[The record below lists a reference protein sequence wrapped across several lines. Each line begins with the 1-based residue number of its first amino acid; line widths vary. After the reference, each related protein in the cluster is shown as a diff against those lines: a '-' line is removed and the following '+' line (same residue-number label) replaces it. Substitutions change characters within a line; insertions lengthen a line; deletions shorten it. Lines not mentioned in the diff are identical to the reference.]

1 MIKAICFDFDGVI
14 MDSMGLKLESYCVA
28 LQCFHFP
35 RARIKELVHAY
46 AGLSRH
52 KILPLMYEQL
62 SGHKA
67 SDPIATELLLR
78 FTEHDDRARSL
89 MKPVPGTLP
98 FLKTVHSH
106 CYTAVVTGTPQ
117 DVIDKTV
124 AFHDLGG
131 FFDEVRGSPESKDV
145 IVEDLLRRN
154 DIPRDQWIFVGDGKT
169 DQDAAD
175 ACGIRFVGV
184 DRGDISFVPGRAWR
198 VMPTMMDLLPDLTG
212 PDARQ
217 GDTQT

>member
-28 LQCFHFP
+28 LQRFHFP

-62 SGHKA
+62 SGDKA
-67 SDPIATELLLR
+67 SAPIAAELLAR

-98 FLKTVHSH
+98 FLQTVHSD

-124 AFHDLGG
+124 SFHHLGPY
-131 FFDEVRGSPESKDV
+131 FDEVRGSPESKEE
-145 IVEDLLRRN
+145 IVEHLISRQDL
-154 DIPRDQWIFVGDGKT
+154 PRDQWIFIGDGKA

-175 ACGIRFVGV
+175 ACDIRFVGL
-184 DRGDISFVPGRAWR
+184 DRGDMSFEPGRAWK
-198 VMPTMMDLLPDLTG
+198 VMSTLMDLLPDLA
-212 PDARQ
+212 DLDERQ
-217 GDTQT
+217 GLIQK